1 MSSPNLRLDQGRRL
15 VFNNRIDR
23 VFNSMDPGGRYTPFM
38 SGYRP
43 QLFLRTADVTT
54 ALSFPEGTEGAAE
67 KMVRRS
73 RLILDHDLK
82 LGIGHAR
89 GQCRNGV
96 RPLFRFSY
104 GCRLS
109 ASTILFYMNY

>member
-1 MSSPNLRLDQGRRL
+1 MSSSNLRLDQGRRL

-43 QLFLRTADVTT
+43 QLFLRTADVTA

-73 RLILDHDLK
+73 RLFFIITSTWELVMPGDNVEMVCDLYFD
-82 LGIGHAR
+82 LAMDVGSR
-89 GQCRNGV
+89 QV
-96 RPLFRFSY
+96 
-104 GCRLS
+104 LS
-109 ASTILFYMNY
+109 CFT